1 MPSVSFRLC
10 VIAVP
15 LNLVL
20 LAVAVQAQTSDV
32 QQHLRNQYENKIFLL
47 RGFYSDDQLRY
58 DATGAPIG
66 TPSPGFWTIDG
77 FVLVTDAKA
86 HGQSLVLKGRRMP
99 VISVG
104 QGFQFQADSPKKR
117 KKTPSFEIEAKLGPG
132 SPVEEAD
139 AVAAK
144 IFLTERDSLVAILP
158 VYWQT
163 CMSAGLNELIDPKSP
178 CCRFSAEL
186 LAIPGVNSHADLGS
200 NPEKGQTTLPESQMV
215 HVFRIGKDISPPR
228 MVFAPQPQYSDLA
241 KHTSLQGVVTL
252 GVIVDDQGV
261 PRNVHILSP
270 LGAGLDEQAVA
281 AIRTWRFK
289 PAEQEGHG
297 PVAVEIA
304 VEVDFHLY

>member
-1 MPSVSFRLC
+1 MLISICKTTIKIKSFC
-10 VIAVP
+10 FAAFIP
-15 LNLVL
+15 I
-20 LAVAVQAQTSDV
+20 
-32 QQHLRNQYENKIFLL
+32 H
-47 RGFYSDDQLRY
+47 QLSY
-58 DATGAPIG
+58 DATGVPIG
-66 TPSPGFWTIDG
+66 TPSSGFWTIDG

-86 HGQSLVLKGRRMP
+86 HGRSFVLKGRRMP

-132 SPVEEAD
+132 SPVEEVD

-144 IFLTERDSLVAILP
+144 IFLTERDSLVALLP

-163 CMSAGLNELIDPKSP
+163 CMSAGLNEVIGPNPSG
-178 CCRFSAEL
+178 CRCSAEL

-200 NPEKGQTTLPESQMV
+200 NSGKGLASLPEQQMV

-228 MVFAPQPQYSDLA
+228 TVFAPEPQYSDLA

-270 LGAGLDEQAVA
+270 LGAGLDA
-281 AIRTWRFK
+281 AGRSCNPK
-289 PAEQEGHG
+289 L
-297 PVAVEIA
+297 EIQTSGKRRA
-304 VEVDFHLY
+304 WTGCSRNRRGG

>member
-1 MPSVSFRLC
+1 MAGVSFRLC

-20 LAVAVQAQTSDV
+20 LAVAVQSQTSDV

-47 RGFYSDDQLRY
+47 RGFYSDDELRY
-58 DATGAPIG
+58 DAAGIPIG
-66 TPSPGFWTIDG
+66 TPSVGFWTIDG
-77 FVLVTDAKA
+77 FVLVTEARA

-132 SPVEEAD
+132 NPVEEVD

-144 IFLTERDSLVAILP
+144 IFLTERDSLVAVLP

-163 CMSAGLNELIDPKSP
+163 CMSAGLNEVIGPNPSG
-178 CCRFSAEL
+178 CRFSAEL

-200 NPEKGQTTLPESQMV
+200 NPEKGQASLPEPQMV
-215 HVFRIGKDISPPR
+215 HIFRIGKDISPPR
-228 MVFAPQPQYSDLA
+228 TVSAPQPHFSDLA
-241 KHTSLQGVVTL
+241 KRMSLQGVVTL
-252 GVIVDDQGV
+252 GLIVDEEGT
-261 PRNVHILSP
+261 PRNVRILSP

-281 AIRTWRFK
+281 TIRTWKFK